1 KKFYRAVKRSREF
14 AINLYNVINELRNS
28 NTREKELLEKNL
40 LVSKEILKL
49 LSKTYQELINKI

>member
-40 LVSKEILKL
+40 LVSEEILKL